1 MFSSCKLD
9 AEHEQ
14 IHCLL
19 ELVNLRIAR
28 SDADVAVLRILSVG
42 ECGACTGQNNTCLLA
57 KLHDALCRAGR
68 CIEADKVTMEATFRG
83 DLGLDSL
90 DTYELMYS
98 LEAETGVKVPDEVAA
113 TFVKVQDV
121 YDYIKKQGN

>member
-1 MFSSCKLD
+1 MDELFEKLKKVIVD
-9 AEHEQ
+9 
-14 IHCLL
+14 
-19 ELVNLRIAR
+19 NLDI
-28 SDADVAVLRILSVG
+28 D
-42 ECGACTGQNNTCLLA
+42 
-57 KLHDALCRAGR
+57 
-68 CIEADKVTMEATFRG
+68 ADKVTMEATFRG

-90 DTYELMYS
+90 ETYELMYS